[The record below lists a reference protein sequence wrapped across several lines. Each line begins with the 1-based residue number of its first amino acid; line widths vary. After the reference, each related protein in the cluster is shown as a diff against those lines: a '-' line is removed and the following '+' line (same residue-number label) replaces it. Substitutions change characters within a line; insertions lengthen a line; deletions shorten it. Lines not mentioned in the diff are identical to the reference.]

1 MVNIFKKNI
10 KKTKVAFQFSAW
22 LINIVKIEHVS
33 HKQEDTPVYFVSSSR
48 SVRIINL
55 QKCIYRKFDRTGM
68 EK

>member
-1 MVNIFKKNI
+1 
-10 KKTKVAFQFSAW
+10 VAFQFSVW
-22 LINIVKIEHVS
+22 LINIIKVEHVS